1 MLLTAFRESR
11 PGTRLLFSGF
21 IVVVVFLIT
30 QFLAAIVAVPIFG
43 FDALTGMIDGI
54 DHTDPE
60 SLKFLKFFQIS
71 QTIGLFILPPFVV
84 AWFFHADVLE
94 YLSLRRKPTIIMS
107 LMVLLL
113 VLAVSPFI
121 NYTGAINA
129 EMHFPESLSRV
140 ETWMRNAEDTAEQLV
155 EAFLNVDGIGGLMFN
170 LFMIAVLPAIGE
182 ELLFRGVIQK
192 LFTGMSGSHH
202 WGIWLSAALFS
213 ALHMQFYGFIPRML
227 LGGMFGY
234 LLVWSGTLWL
244 PILAHFINNAVAV
257 ILMYMADHA
266 IISKEVEEFGSR
278 PEGWIY
284 ALVSLVVG
292 GFIFYRISQLAK
304 QEMLPDIQP

>member
-292 GFIFYRISQLAK
+292 GFIFYRISQQAK

>member
-266 IISKEVEEFGSR
+266 IISKEVEEFGSG

-292 GFIFYRISQLAK
+292 GFIFYRISQQAK

>member
-140 ETWMRNAEDTAEQLV
+140 ETWMRNAEDTAEQRV

-292 GFIFYRISQLAK
+292 GFIFYRISQQAK